1 MGSFW
6 FILLT
11 LLLSAFFSGLEIA
24 FVTSNKLRF
33 ELDKK
38 QQSLA
43 SYLLSVFYRNPQQ
56 FISTMLVGNNIS
68 LVIYG
73 LLMAD
78 AMTPWLQPIGN
89 QVLITLIQ
97 TFLAT
102 IIVLITGEFLPKTI
116 FRINPNLW
124 MRVFSGILF
133 VFYVVLYPVSRLATW
148 LSIAILRLFKVQVT
162 ELAQENVFSRI
173 DLNYLIQETYE
184 NKESEKELENE
195 VKIFQNA
202 LDFSKV
208 KLRDCCVPRTEI
220 IALVLS

>member
-1 MGSFW
+1 LGSFW

-133 VFYVVLYPVSRLATW
+133 VFYVVLYPVSRLAT
-148 LSIAILRLFKVQVT
+148 
-162 ELAQENVFSRI
+162 
-173 DLNYLIQETYE
+173 
-184 NKESEKELENE
+184 
-195 VKIFQNA
+195 
-202 LDFSKV
+202 
-208 KLRDCCVPRTEI
+208 
-220 IALVLS
+220 